1 MGINNEIIPEITIKI
16 NTIATTLA
24 RVDPNYSLNERN
36 LTIGLTISDSMD
48 AINKYPT
55 IIFNSNMIYPAIIN
69 EIK

>member
-1 MGINNEIIPEITIKI
+1 M
-16 NTIATTLA
+16 
-24 RVDPNYSLNERN
+24 DPNFSLNERN

-69 EIK
+69 EIRS